1 LERRENGR
9 WSRELAQLEKQP
21 TRFSTVAQLCRAL
34 EKTTKRN
41 EKTLLISEVLRKI
54 GPEDVSYVTLFLAGK
69 PFPEADPRVL
79 EISYATLS
87 TAGRTMSQ
95 TLLTENTNPLT
106 IAEVFSTLGKL
117 AEVKG
122 VGSKEKR
129 LTLLSSLFS
138 RTTPLE
144 TEYLTRMLLGEMR
157 IGVVEGVLLDAVAE
171 ASGVTRQL
179 VRRAHMLHGDIGDV
193 AKIAMTKGSV
203 ALEKVGLRLFVPVK
217 PMLAEMAESIPQV
230 LAEHKEGSAFEYKLD
245 GARIQIH
252 RKQDRIKIFSRRL
265 TDVTD
270 SVPEIVDYAKTK
282 VKSSEFL
289 IEGEV
294 VALGEGGKPVPFQDL
309 MRRFRRVHG
318 IEDMVEK
325 IPLRLYLFDVL
336 HSEGKT
342 LIDLPYTERWEIL
355 SRLIPADSLA
365 PRIVTRDPK
374 VVEDFLQAALR
385 EGHEGLMAKSL
396 TSDYSP
402 GARGKKWFKIK
413 PADRLDV
420 VIVAADW
427 GSGRRVGWLSN
438 YHLAVRD
445 EETGE
450 YLVVGKTFKG
460 LTDAEFDMITKRLQE
475 LKTKETKW
483 TVHVKPEIVVE
494 VAHNEVQKSPR
505 YKSGFALRFAR
516 IAKFRDDKTPEEADT
531 IQRLSK
537 LYEKQFENKGRL
549 LTEVS

>member
-1 LERRENGR
+1 V
-9 WSRELAQLEKQP
+9 AQLEKQP
-21 TRFSTVAQLCRAL
+21 AQFSIVAQLCRSL
-34 EKTTKRN
+34 EETTKRN
-41 EKTLLISEVLRKI
+41 EKIRLISEVLRRI
-54 GPEDVSYVTLFLAGK
+54 RPEDVAYVTLFLAGTA
-69 PFPEADPRVL
+69 FPEADPRVL
-79 EISYATLS
+79 EISYSTLS
-87 TAGRTMSQ
+87 AAGRTMSQ
-95 TLLTENTNPLT
+95 ALLTENTDSLT
-106 IAEVFSTLGKL
+106 IAEIFGTLEKL

-122 VGSKEKR
+122 AGSKEKR
-129 LTLLSSLFS
+129 LTLLGSLLN

-144 TEYLTRMLLGEMR
+144 TEYLSRMLLGEMR
-157 IGVVEGVLLDAVAE
+157 IGVVEGVLLDAIAE
-171 ASGVTRQL
+171 ASGVSRKL
-179 VRRAHMLHGDIGDV
+179 VTRAHMLHGDIGDV
-193 AKIAMTKGSV
+193 ARMAMTEGSTAV
-203 ALEKVGLRLFVPVK
+203 EKIGLRLFVPVK
-217 PMLAEMAESIPQV
+217 PMLAEMAEDTSQV
-230 LAEHKEGSAFEYKLD
+230 LSEHKEGSAFEYKFD

-252 RKQDRIKIFSRRL
+252 RKEDQVRIFSRRL

-270 SVPEIVDYAKTK
+270 SIPEMVDYAKTK
-282 VKSSEFL
+282 VKASEFL

-294 VALGEGGKPVPFQDL
+294 VALGERGKPVPFQDL

-318 IEDMVEK
+318 IQDMVER

-336 HSEGKT
+336 QSEGRT
-342 LIDLPYTERWEIL
+342 LIDFPYAERWEIL
-355 SRLIPADSLA
+355 ASLVPAESLA
-365 PRIVTRDPK
+365 PRVVTRDPG
-374 VVEDFLQAALR
+374 VVEDFLQSALK

-402 GARGKKWFKIK
+402 GARAKKWFKIK

-445 EETGE
+445 DETGE

-460 LTDAEFDMITKRLQE
+460 LTDAEFDMITKRLQA
-475 LKTKETKW
+475 LKTRESKW

-516 IAKFRDDKTPEEADT
+516 IAKFRDDKAPEEADT
-531 IQRLSK
+531 IQRLRK

-549 LTEVS
+549 LKEVP

>member
-1 LERRENGR
+1 M
-9 WSRELAQLEKQP
+9 AQLEKQP
-21 TRFSTVAQLCRAL
+21 VRFSVVAQLCRSL
-34 EKTTKRN
+34 EETAKRN
-41 EKTLLISEVLRKI
+41 EKIRLISEVLKQI
-54 GPEDVSYVTLFLAGK
+54 TPEDVAYVTLFLSGK

-79 EISYATLS
+79 EISYSTLS
-87 TAGRTMSQ
+87 AAGRTMSQ
-95 TLLTENTNPLT
+95 VLLTENTNSLT
-106 IAEVFSTLGKL
+106 IAHIFTVLGKL

-122 VGSKEKR
+122 AGSKEKR
-129 LTLLSSLFS
+129 LTLLGSLLN

-144 TEYLTRMLLGEMR
+144 TEYLSRMLLGEMR
-157 IGVVEGVLLDAVAE
+157 IGVVEGVLLDAIAE
-171 ASGVTRQL
+171 ASGASRHL

-193 AKIAMTKGSV
+193 ARMAMTEGIT
-203 ALEKVGLRLFVPVK
+203 ALEKIGLRLFVPVK
-217 PMLAEMAESIPQV
+217 PMLAEMAEDIPQV
-230 LAEHKEGSAFEYKLD
+230 FSEHKEGSAFEYKFD

-252 RKQDRIKIFSRRL
+252 RKDDQVKIFSRRL

-270 SVPEIVDYAKTK
+270 SIPEIVDYAKTK
-282 VKSSEFL
+282 VKGSEFL

-318 IEDMVEK
+318 IQDMVER

-336 HSEGKT
+336 QSKGKT
-342 LIDLPYTERWEIL
+342 LIDLPYVQRWKIL
-355 SRLIPADSLA
+355 ASIVPNESLA
-365 PRIVTRDPK
+365 PRVLTRDAK
-374 VVEDFLQAALR
+374 IVHDFLQSALK

-413 PADRLDV
+413 PADRLEV

-445 EETGE
+445 DETGE

-460 LTDAEFDMITKRLQE
+460 LTDAEFGTITKRLQA
-475 LKTKETKW
+475 LKTRESKW

-531 IQRLSK
+531 IQRLRK

-549 LTEVS
+549 LKEGH

>member
-1 LERRENGR
+1 M
-9 WSRELAQLEKQP
+9 
-21 TRFSTVAQLCRAL
+21 V
-34 EKTTKRN
+34 
-41 EKTLLISEVLRKI
+41 
-54 GPEDVSYVTLFLAGK
+54 
-69 PFPEADPRVL
+69 
-79 EISYATLS
+79 
-87 TAGRTMSQ
+87 
-95 TLLTENTNPLT
+95 LTENMRSLT
-106 IAEVFSTLGKL
+106 ISELFNVLGKL

-122 VGSKEKR
+122 SGSKEKR
-129 LTLLSSLFS
+129 LTLLGMLID
-138 RTTPLE
+138 RMTPLE
-144 TEYLTRMLLGEMR
+144 TEYLSRMLLGEMR
-157 IGVVEGVLLDAVAE
+157 IGVVEGVLLDAIAE
-171 ASGVTRQL
+171 ASRAPRQL
-179 VRRAHMLHGDIGDV
+179 VRRAHMLHGNIGDV
-193 AKIAMTKGSV
+193 ARIAMTEGAA
-203 ALEKVGLRLFVPVK
+203 ALERVGLRLFVPVK

-230 LAEHKEGSAFEYKLD
+230 LAEHEDGSAFEYKLD

-252 RKQDRIKIFSRRL
+252 RKKDHVRIFSRRL

-270 SVPEIVDYAKTK
+270 SIPEIVDYATTK
-282 VKSSEFL
+282 VRASEFL

-336 HSEGKT
+336 QSGGKT
-342 LIDLPYTERWEIL
+342 LIDLPYNERWEEL
-355 SRLIPADSLA
+355 ARLVPVDSLA
-365 PRIVTRDPK
+365 PRIVTQDRK
-374 VVEDFLQAALR
+374 VVEDFMQSSLK

-445 EETGE
+445 DETGE

-460 LTDAEFDMITKRLQE
+460 LTDAEFDMITKRLQG
-475 LKTKETKW
+475 LKTKESKW

-494 VAHNEVQKSPR
+494 VAHNEIQKSPR

-516 IAKFRDDKTPEEADT
+516 IAKFRDDKPPEEADT
-531 IQRLSK
+531 IQRLRK

-549 LTEVS
+549 LKEIP

>member
-1 LERRENGR
+1 
-9 WSRELAQLEKQP
+9 
-21 TRFSTVAQLCRAL
+21 
-34 EKTTKRN
+34 
-41 EKTLLISEVLRKI
+41 
-54 GPEDVSYVTLFLAGK
+54 LFLAGK

-87 TAGRTMSQ
+87 TAGKTMSQ
-95 TLLTENTNPLT
+95 TLLTEDANPLT
-106 IAEVFSTLGKL
+106 ITEVFSTLGKL
-117 AEVKG
+117 AEIRG

-129 LTLLSSLFS
+129 LALLSSLLS

-144 TEYLTRMLLGEMR
+144 TEYLSRMLLGEMR

-171 ASGVTRQL
+171 ASGVPRQL

-193 AKIAMTKGSV
+193 ARIAMTEGSV

-252 RKQDRIKIFSRRL
+252 RKQDQVRIFSRRL
-265 TDVTD
+265 TDVTE
-270 SVPEIVDYAKTK
+270 SIPEMVDYAKTK
-282 VKSSEFL
+282 IRASEFL

-318 IEDMVEK
+318 VEDMVEK
-325 IPLRLYLFDVL
+325 IPLRLYLFDIL
-336 HSEGKT
+336 QSGGKT
-342 LIDLPYTERWEIL
+342 LIDLPCTERWVIL
-355 SRLIPADSLA
+355 ASLAPAESLA

-374 VVEDFLQAALR
+374 IVEDFMQSALK

-396 TSDYSP
+396 PSDYSP

-445 EETGE
+445 DETGE

-460 LTDAEFDMITKRLQE
+460 LTDVEFEMITKRLQE
-475 LKTKETKW
+475 LKTKESKW

-494 VAHNEVQKSPR
+494 VAHNEIQRSPR

-531 IQRLSK
+531 IQRLRK

-549 LTEVS
+549 LKEIP

>member
-1 LERRENGR
+1 
-9 WSRELAQLEKQP
+9 
-21 TRFSTVAQLCRAL
+21 
-34 EKTTKRN
+34 
-41 EKTLLISEVLRKI
+41 
-54 GPEDVSYVTLFLAGK
+54 VTLFLAGK

-87 TAGRTMSQ
+87 TAGRTMNQ
-95 TLLTENTNPLT
+95 TRLMENTDSLT
-106 IAEVFSTLGKL
+106 IAEVFDTLGKL
-117 AEVKG
+117 AEIRG
-122 VGSKEKR
+122 AGSKEKR
-129 LTLLSSLFS
+129 LALLGSLIN

-144 TEYLTRMLLGEMR
+144 TEYLSRMLLGEMR
-157 IGVVEGVLLDAVAE
+157 IGVVEGVLLDVIAE
-171 ASGVTRQL
+171 ASGVSRQL

-193 AKIAMTKGSV
+193 ARMAMTEGAA
-203 ALEKVGLRLFVPVK
+203 ALEKVGLQLFVPVK
-217 PMLAEMAESIPQV
+217 PMLAEMAEDIPQV
-230 LAEHKEGSAFEYKLD
+230 FAEHKEGSAFEYKFD

-252 RKQDRIKIFSRRL
+252 RKQDRVRIFSRRL

-270 SVPEIVDYAKTK
+270 SIPEIVDYAKMN
-282 VKSSEFL
+282 VKASEFL

-318 IEDMVEK
+318 IADMVEK
-325 IPLRLYLFDVL
+325 IPLRLYLFDAL
-336 HSEGKT
+336 QSEGNT
-342 LIDLPYTERWEIL
+342 LIDLPYTERWAVL
-355 SRLIPADSLA
+355 DRLVPPESLA
-365 PRIVTRDPK
+365 PRVVTRDPQ
-374 VVEDFLQAALR
+374 VVDDFLQAALK

-396 TSDYSP
+396 VSDYSP

-445 EETGE
+445 DETGE

-475 LKTKETKW
+475 LKIRETKW

-531 IQRLSK
+531 IQRLRK

-549 LTEVS
+549 LKEVP

>member
-1 LERRENGR
+1 M
-9 WSRELAQLEKQP
+9 
-21 TRFSTVAQLCRAL
+21 
-34 EKTTKRN
+34 
-41 EKTLLISEVLRKI
+41 
-54 GPEDVSYVTLFLAGK
+54 AGK

-79 EISYATLS
+79 EISYSTLS
-87 TAGRTMSQ
+87 AAGK
-95 TLLTENTNPLT
+95 TLNQALLSGNEVSLT
-106 IAEVFSTLGKL
+106 IAEVFATLDRL

-122 VGSKEKR
+122 DGSKEKR
-129 LTLLSSLFS
+129 LVLLSSLIN

-144 TEYLTRMLLGEMR
+144 TEYLSRMLLGEMR
-157 IGVVEGVLLDAVAE
+157 IGVVEGVLLDAIAE
-171 ASGVTRQL
+171 ASGVSRQL

-193 AKIAMTKGSV
+193 ARIALTEGDV
-203 ALEKVGLRLFVPVK
+203 ALENVGLRLFVPVK

-230 LAEHKEGSAFEYKLD
+230 LADHKEGSAFEYKFD

-252 RKQDRIKIFSRRL
+252 RKQDRVRIFSRRL

-270 SVPEIVDYAKTK
+270 SIPEIVDYSKTR

-336 HSEGKT
+336 QSGGNT
-342 LIDLPYTERWEIL
+342 MIDLPYTERWKVL
-355 SRLIPADSLA
+355 SSLVPNESLA
-365 PRIVTRDPK
+365 PRIVTRDPQ
-374 VVEDFLQAALR
+374 VVENFMQSALKK
-385 EGHEGLMAKSL
+385 GHEGLMAKSL

-445 EETGE
+445 DETGE

-460 LTDAEFDMITKRLQE
+460 LTDVEFDMITKRLQE
-475 LKTKETKW
+475 LKTKESKW

-494 VAHNEVQKSPR
+494 VAHNEIQKSPR

-531 IQRLSK
+531 IQRLRK

-549 LTEVS
+549 LKEIP

>member
-1 LERRENGR
+1 M
-9 WSRELAQLEKQP
+9 AQLEKKP
-21 TRFSTVAQLCRAL
+21 TPFSVVVELCRSL
-34 EKTTKRN
+34 EATTKRN
-41 EKTLLISEVLRKI
+41 EKIQLIGSVLKTTRT
-54 GPEDVSYVTLFLAGK
+54 EDVPLVTLFLAGK

-87 TAGRTMSQ
+87 DAGRKVTQ
-95 TLLTENTNPLT
+95 TLLSENSNPLT
-106 IAEVFSTLGKL
+106 LSEVFDTLGTL

-122 VGSKEKR
+122 AGSKEKR
-129 LTLLSSLFS
+129 LALLGRLINRAS
-138 RTTPLE
+138 PVE
-144 TEYLTRMLLGEMR
+144 VEYLSRMLLGEMR
-157 IGVVEGVLLDAVAE
+157 IGVVEGVLLDAIAE
-171 ASGVTRQL
+171 ASGVSRPI
-179 VRRAHMLHGDIGDV
+179 VRRAHMLHGDVGDV
-193 AKIAMTKGSV
+193 AKIAMLEGSM
-203 ALEKVGLRLFVPVK
+203 ALEKIGLRLFIPVK
-217 PMLAEMAESIPQV
+217 PMLAEMAEDISQV
-230 LAEHKEGSAFEYKLD
+230 IAEHPEGSAFEYKFD

-252 RKQDRIKIFSRRL
+252 RKRDQVRIFSRRL

-270 SVPEIVDYAKTK
+270 SIPEIVDYAKTK
-282 VKSSEFL
+282 VKGSEFL

-318 IEDMVEK
+318 IQDMIEK

-336 HSEGKT
+336 QLQGET
-342 LIDLPYTERWEIL
+342 LIDRPYTERWEIL
-355 SRLIPADSLA
+355 SSIVPAESTA
-365 PRIVTRDPK
+365 PRILTRDPK
-374 VVEDFLQAALR
+374 IVDDFMQSALK
-385 EGHEGLMAKSL
+385 EGHEGLIAKSL

-413 PADRLDV
+413 PADLLDV

-445 EETGE
+445 DETGE

-460 LTDAEFDMITKRLQE
+460 LTDAEFDMITKRLEE
-475 LKTKETKW
+475 LKTRESRW

-494 VAHNEVQKSPR
+494 VAHNEIQKSPR

-516 IAKFRDDKTPEEADT
+516 ITKFRDDKAPEEVDT
-531 IQRLSK
+531 IQHLRK
-537 LYEKQFENKGRL
+537 LYEKQFENKGRVRV
-549 LTEVS
+549 EA

>member
-1 LERRENGR
+1 M
-9 WSRELAQLEKQP
+9 AQLEKQP
-21 TRFSTVAQLCRAL
+21 ARFSIVAQLCRSI
-34 EKTTKRN
+34 EETTKRN
-41 EKTLLISEVLRKI
+41 EKTRLISEVLRKI
-54 GPEDVSYVTLFLAGK
+54 RPEDVAYVTLFLAGK

-79 EISYATLS
+79 EISYSTLS
-87 TAGRTMSQ
+87 ASGRTMNQ
-95 TLLTENTNPLT
+95 VLLTPNADSLT
-106 IAEVFSTLGKL
+106 IAEIFETLQKL

-122 VGSKEKR
+122 AGSKEKR
-129 LTLLSSLFS
+129 LTILGSLLN

-144 TEYLTRMLLGEMR
+144 TEYLSRMLLGEMR
-157 IGVVEGVLLDAVAE
+157 IGVVEGVLLDAIAE
-171 ASGVTRQL
+171 ASGVSRKL

-193 AKIAMTKGSV
+193 AKMAMTEGAV
-203 ALEKVGLRLFVPVK
+203 ALEKIGLRLFVPVK
-217 PMLAEMAESIPQV
+217 PMLAEMAEDIPQV
-230 LAEHKEGSAFEYKLD
+230 LFEHKEGSAFEYKFD

-252 RKQDRIKIFSRRL
+252 RKLDQVRIFSRRL

-270 SVPEIVDYAKTK
+270 SIPEMVEYAKSK
-282 VKSSEFL
+282 VKASEFL

-294 VALGEGGKPVPFQDL
+294 VALGERGKPVPFQDL

-318 IEDMVEK
+318 IQDMIER
-325 IPLRLYLFDVL
+325 IPLRLYVFDVL
-336 HSEGKT
+336 QSEGRT

-355 SRLIPADSLA
+355 ASLVPIESLA
-365 PRIVTRDPK
+365 PRVLTRDPR
-374 VVEDFLQAALR
+374 VVEDFLQSALK

-445 EETGE
+445 DETGE
-450 YLVVGKTFKG
+450 YLIVGKTFKG
-460 LTDAEFDMITKRLQE
+460 LTDAEFEAITKRLQE
-475 LKTKETKW
+475 LKTKESKW

-494 VAHNEVQKSPR
+494 VAHNEIQKSPR
-505 YKSGFALRFAR
+505 YKSEFALRFAR
-516 IAKFRDDKTPEEADT
+516 IAKFRNDKTPEEADT
-531 IQRLSK
+531 IQRLRK

-549 LTEVS
+549 LGEV

>member
-1 LERRENGR
+1 M
-9 WSRELAQLEKQP
+9 
-21 TRFSTVAQLCRAL
+21 VAQLCRKL
-34 EKTTKRN
+34 EETTKRN
-41 EKTLLISEVLRKI
+41 EKIRLISEVLRKI
-54 GPEDVSYVTLFLAGK
+54 RPEDVAYVTLFLAGK
-69 PFPEADPRVL
+69 AFPEADPRVL
-79 EISYATLS
+79 EISYSTLS
-87 TAGRTMSQ
+87 AAGRTMNQ
-95 TLLTENTNPLT
+95 ALLTENRDSLT
-106 IAEVFSTLGKL
+106 IAEIFNALDKL

-122 VGSKEKR
+122 SGSKERR
-129 LTLLSSLFS
+129 LTLLGSLLN

-144 TEYLTRMLLGEMR
+144 TEYLSRMLLGEMR
-157 IGVVEGVLLDAVAE
+157 IGVVEGVLLDAITE
-171 ASGVTRQL
+171 ASGVSRQL
-179 VRRAHMLHGDIGDV
+179 VRRAHMLHGDTGDV
-193 AKIAMTKGSV
+193 ARMAMADGSA
-203 ALEKVGLRLFVPVK
+203 ALEKIGLRLFVPVK
-217 PMLAEMAESIPQV
+217 PMLAEMAEDIRQV
-230 LAEHKEGSAFEYKLD
+230 LSEHNGGSAFEYKFD

-252 RKQDRIKIFSRRL
+252 RKLDQVRIFSRRL

-270 SVPEIVDYAKTK
+270 SIPEMVDYAKTK
-282 VKSSEFL
+282 VKASEFL

-318 IEDMVEK
+318 IRDMVER

-336 HSEGKT
+336 QSEGKT
-342 LIDLPYTERWEIL
+342 LIDLPYTERWDIL
-355 SRLIPADSLA
+355 TSLVPTESLA
-365 PRIVTRDPK
+365 PRVVTRDPR
-374 VVEDFLQAALR
+374 VVEDFLQSALK
-385 EGHEGLMAKSL
+385 EGHEGIMAKSL

-445 EETGE
+445 DETGE

-460 LTDAEFDMITKRLQE
+460 LTDAEFDMITKRLQA
-475 LKTKETKW
+475 LKTRESKW
-483 TVHVKPEIVVE
+483 TLHVKPEIVVE

-531 IQRLSK
+531 IQRLRK

-549 LTEVS
+549 LKEIS